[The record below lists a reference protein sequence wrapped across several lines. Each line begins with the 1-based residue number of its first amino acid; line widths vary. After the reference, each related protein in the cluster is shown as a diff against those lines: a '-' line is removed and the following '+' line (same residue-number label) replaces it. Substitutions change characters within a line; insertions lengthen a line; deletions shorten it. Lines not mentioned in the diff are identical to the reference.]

1 VYKAAQAGFDLQL
14 SGHTHGGLLPLGRW
28 LNSWQQ
34 PFQSGLYK
42 YKDIQLYVSNG
53 TGYRG
58 MPLRYGTPPEISHL
72 KLTAA

>member
-14 SGHTHGGLLPLGRW
+14 SGHTRGGLLPLGRW

-42 YKDIQLYVSNG
+42 YKDTQLYVSNG
-53 TGYRG
+53 TGYWG